1 MKLLSGRFLF
11 VQIVLMTLLGGLCG
25 VFLPDLAQHCRV
37 LSDLF
42 LKLISMIAAPLIF
55 CVLIQG
61 IVGAES
67 IGTVGRLG
75 VKALA
80 YFEAMTS
87 IALGFGLL
95 VAFVFQ
101 PGAGFSLP
109 PQPVGATLP
118 TGHGGE
124 GVAAFFLHLVPLNPI
139 DAFSRND
146 IIQVVVFAIIFGSA
160 MLVVGKPAEPVVR
173 LIDAL
178 SSLFFQIMG
187 FIIRL
192 APLGVFGAVSYTI
205 AHYGLYSVM
214 PLLAFLALYFLSVL
228 FFVFVILGVTLKIF
242 CKISIFSL
250 LRYLREEMLIVL
262 ATTSSDA
269 VLPSVMSKLIRMG
282 LGSRTVGIVIPAGYS
297 FNLDALSLYLG
308 LSILFLT
315 QVAHVTLG
323 WGQLLPV
330 IITALLTAK
339 GAHGV
344 PGMAIVILS
353 ATLSMVPQI
362 PGVGLILLV
371 SVDWFVGIA
380 RAFGNIAGNCVAA
393 CVVARWE
400 KDIDEPTVQAILAHR
415 GAYSDTSTDLK
426 HVLEIAQHGSTE
438 GE

>member
-11 VQIVLMTLLGGLCG
+11 VQIVLMTLMGGVCG
-25 VFLPDLAQHCRV
+25 IVFPEFAQDCRV

-55 CVLIQG
+55 CVLVQG

-67 IGTVGRLG
+67 LGTVGRLG
-75 VKALA
+75 VKALT

-101 PGAGFSLP
+101 PGAGF
-109 PQPVGATLP
+109 TLP
-118 TGHGGE
+118 AQQAGTPHPATHGAGSVGE
-124 GVAAFFLHLVPLNPI
+124 FFLHLVPLNPV

-146 IIQVVVFAIIFGSA
+146 IIQVVVFAIIFGCA
-160 MLVVGKPAEPVVR
+160 MLVVGKPAEPVAR

-178 SSLFFQIMG
+178 GSLFFQIMG

-192 APLGVFGAVSYTI
+192 APVGVFGAVSYTI

-228 FFVFVILGVTLKIF
+228 FFVFVILGITLKVF
-242 CKISIFSL
+242 GKISIFSL

-315 QVAHVTLG
+315 QVAHVTLS

-400 KDIDEPTVQAILAHR
+400 NDIDDLTVQAILSHR
-415 GAYSDTSTDLK
+415 STSPDTSADLK
-426 HVLEIAQHGSTE
+426 HVLKIAQHGSPE